1 MYSHHRG
8 IWIVL
13 LGLLLSGCGDPA
25 PAPGIGTGPGI
36 EADVLPADPTER
48 AMHCYLV
55 LTLTIEQMREV
66 DGPGQQAGFVGRPGA
81 DELLRARTRISAE
94 LDGDHLDELR
104 RNLEP
109 RLEALLA
116 EFDHDGDGELATA
129 AEIEEFNR
137 HVTVCSRPWGS

>member
-1 MYSHHRG
+1 MHLNHCAIAIALS
-8 IWIVL
+8 
-13 LGLLLSGCGDPA
+13 GLLLGGCGDPA
-25 PAPGIGTGPGI
+25 PAPGVGTGPGI
-36 EADVLPADPTER
+36 EAEVLPADPTER

-66 DGPGQQAGFVGRPGA
+66 DGPGQQAGFVGRRGA

-94 LDGDHLDELR
+94 LDEDQLDELR

-109 RLEALLA
+109 RLDALLS